1 MLNLSLREEFRSA
14 RLKGTVVELTDDR
27 STGAVQVAPPQFL
40 DITYPTHDVLKAIEA
55 VNEGQGRPVVVIG
68 ERGLGKSHILAVL
81 HHTLNDPPAVRSW
94 LASWKDTIEPST
106 LDAIKL
112 RSTKMHVITESLHNH
127 RIKNLWDLFAVGHP
141 ASQFFEGSWGGR
153 TDVPPKETVIETL
166 KKCPTALILDEFQ
179 TWFDGLTNL
188 LLPPVYPPLPI
199 ATPRPAFD
207 NLPSGIARGLPV
219 LGEGGSLGGSLASE
233 STAGVRHGKMTAARP
248 SSSIPA
254 ARSGSPERSVP
265 AADL

>member
-40 DITYPTHDVLKAIEA
+40 DITYPTHDVLKSIEA

-81 HHTLNDPPAVRSW
+81 HHTLNDPAAVLSW

-112 RSTKMHVITESLHNH
+112 RSTKMHVITE
-127 RIKNLWDLFAVGHP
+127 NLDPREVRRSTRCANIARSAIVTAGSTLMSGKGQMP
-141 ASQFFEGSWGGR
+141 EMASNSTRRPMARLVVAGGVCQR
-153 TDVPPKETVIETL
+153 DRL
-166 KKCPTALILDEFQ
+166 SRSTALSMCNARIDHFVKRCVANERLVSSR
-179 TWFDGLTNL
+179 GK
-188 LLPPVYPPLPI
+188 VGRS
-199 ATPRPAFD
+199 RP
-207 NLPSGIARGLPV
+207 SII
-219 LGEGGSLGGSLASE
+219 
-233 STAGVRHGKMTAARP
+233 STAGKAIATLAAMPSPGTRMAIARM
-248 SSSIPA
+248 SSSNPK
-254 ARSGSPERSVP
+254 ARF
-265 AADL
+265 